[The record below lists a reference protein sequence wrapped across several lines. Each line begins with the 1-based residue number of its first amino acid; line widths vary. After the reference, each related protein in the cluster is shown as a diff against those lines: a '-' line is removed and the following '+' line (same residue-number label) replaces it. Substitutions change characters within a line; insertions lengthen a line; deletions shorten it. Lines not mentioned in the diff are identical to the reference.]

1 MTKDEHIRVYMTEKT
16 KSKIQEQAEK
26 EGLEPSVWLRHKA
39 KKNLPQE
46 VTA

>member
-16 KSKIQEQAEK
+16 KRKIKEQAEK

-39 KKNLPQE
+39 KMQLPQE
-46 VTA
+46 VSA